1 VVAAEAAAV
10 PAGVSG
16 TLGRG
21 RQERRVVV
29 PVGESASTGLLNL
42 LAEVGHDPDAI
53 GG

>member
-1 VVAAEAAAV
+1 
-10 PAGVSG
+10 
-16 TLGRG
+16 
-21 RQERRVVV
+21 VVV